1 MRKCRLL
8 LAIVSYWL
16 TISYHRCA
24 FQAQIPPLSDSY
36 CQCSSCRDITDGTKS
51 LTSMQEFGPAIDLRV
66 GDRVMVDGY
75 LPGVVKYVGDLD
87 SHYTN
92 SPTYVGV
99 KLDDPGQ

>member
-1 MRKCRLL
+1 
-8 LAIVSYWL
+8 
-16 TISYHRCA
+16 
-24 FQAQIPPLSDSY
+24 
-36 CQCSSCRDITDGTKS
+36 
-51 LTSMQEFGPAIDLRV
+51 MQEFGPAIDLRV